1 MRILHTSDWHLGRQ
15 LHRKPRD
22 DEFDAFLTW
31 LATVLEEERIEA
43 LVIAG
48 DLFDTTNP
56 SHHAQRQYFRFLKA
70 ARRTP
75 CRHVIVVAGNHDA
88 PGLVD
93 APSDLLE
100 DLDIL
105 IVGAATPD
113 PADCVH
119 VLRER
124 DGTARLIVCAVPF
137 LRDRDL
143 LTSQAG
149 ETSRDREQRLLEG
162 TRAYY
167 AQAASRAEAL
177 REQEGRHLPI
187 LATGHLFAAGGTIV
201 EDDGV
206 RDLYVGGIGA
216 VPADHFPEVL
226 DYVALGHIH
235 RPQTVG
241 AGDRIRYSGAPLPM
255 GFGEAGQTKTVTLVE
270 LAAGKRQ
277 VSQREVP
284 QQRRLVRLSG
294 DHGALEQGLRQLVA
308 DTTALPAWLEVTY
321 RGQELRMDLREGLEA
336 LLAGSPHELLRLR
349 DQRLL
354 EEVTASL
361 DLAEDLEDLGVSQVF
376 AQLLALRDT
385 TPEDTGDLLEA
396 FAEIVHAVRQG
407 DPTGTH
413 PEANP

>member
-1 MRILHTSDWHLGRQ
+1 VRILHTSDWHLGRQ
-15 LHRKPRD
+15 LHQKPRD

-31 LATVLEEERIEA
+31 LGNILEEERVEA

-48 DLFDTTNP
+48 DLFDTTHP
-56 SHHAQRQYFRFLKA
+56 SHLAQRQYFRFLKA

-75 CRHVIVVAGNHDA
+75 CRHIIVVAGNHDA

-93 APSDLLE
+93 APSELLE

-105 IVGAATPD
+105 VIGAATPD

-119 VLRER
+119 ILRDQ

-167 AQAASRAEAL
+167 AAAASHAAAM
-177 REQEGRHLPI
+177 REREGHHLPI

-216 VPADHFPEVL
+216 VPVDHFPAVL

-235 RPQTVG
+235 RPQAVG
-241 AGDRIRYSGAPLPM
+241 SGDRIRYSGAPLAM
-255 GFGEAGQTKTVTLVE
+255 GFGEAGQSKTVTLVDLE
-270 LAAGKRQ
+270 VDKRRI
-277 VSQREVP
+277 SQREVP

-294 DHGALEQGLRQLVA
+294 DQAALEQGLRQLLA
-308 DTTALPAWLEVTY
+308 DKAALPAWLEVTY
-321 RGQELRMDLREGLEA
+321 RGSELRMDLREGLDA

-349 DQRLL
+349 DLRIL
-354 EEVTASL
+354 EQATATL
-361 DLAEDLEDLGVSQVF
+361 DLAEDLEDLGVTKVF
-376 AQLLALRDT
+376 TQLLALRET
-385 TPEDTGDLLEA
+385 TPEETGDLLEA
-396 FAEIVHAVRQG
+396 FAEIAHAVRQG
-407 DPTGTH
+407 EPMGASAEVR
-413 PEANP
+413 P